1 MKYRRKDTHY
11 RRARA
16 AGYRARSAYK
26 LEELDRRF
34 GLLRAGDFVIDLG
47 AWPGAWLQMA
57 RKRVGSEGRLVGVD
71 LAAITPLSEPN
82 VLLVQGDIRDP
93 STLDAACRALGRS
106 ADVLLSDLAP
116 KLSGIRVTDQAR
128 EEELANATLEAL
140 PRLLR
145 PGGRFVMKLFMGP
158 GHARVLTALRETFRQ
173 VDSTRPEATRRG
185 SAELYVV
192 GRDHLPA
199 GPD

>member
-1 MKYRRKDTHY
+1 MRYRRKDSHY

-47 AWPGAWLQMA
+47 AWPGGWLQIA
-57 RKRVGSEGRLVGVD
+57 RQRIGSEGRLVGVD
-71 LAAITPLSEPN
+71 TAAITPLSEPN
-82 VLLVQGDIRDP
+82 VLLIQGDVRDP
-93 STLDAACRALGRS
+93 STLDAAREALGHP

-116 KLSGIRVTDQAR
+116 KLSGIRVTDQVR
-128 EEELANATLEAL
+128 EEELAHATLQAL
-140 PRLLR
+140 ARLLR

-158 GHARVLTALRETFRQ
+158 GHARVLTTLRARFKQ
-173 VDSTRPEATRRG
+173 VDTTRPEATRRG
-185 SAELYVV
+185 SAELYAV
-192 GRDHLPA
+192 GLDHTPA
-199 GPD
+199 AAD